1 MVSLASPGLHPLSGW
16 AGSSENKTAGRTPF
30 QNLNLY
36 KEALAD
42 WASEGY
48 RAGRGKAACLSLSH
62 QGRGWPQHA
71 FNGLDAECVGC
82 VKDTTERQQ
91 PLGKTTLL
99 FIKSWLYRN
108 TYLSCLENKVC
119 LRLHLPPPTLPRP

>member
-1 MVSLASPGLHPLSGW
+1 MSLASPGLHPLSGW

-48 RAGRGKAACLSLSH
+48 RAGRGKALLACHFLTR
-62 QGRGWPQHA
+62 RGAGPS
-71 FNGLDAECVGC
+71 
-82 VKDTTERQQ
+82 T
-91 PLGKTTLL
+91 
-99 FIKSWLYRN
+99 
-108 TYLSCLENKVC
+108 
-119 LRLHLPPPTLPRP
+119 HLMAWMGSV